1 MDNHPANPKTV
12 EDVAEKSRQIIGE
25 VEKAII
31 GKHEILQKLMS
42 AFLSSGGHIL
52 LEDFP
57 GLAKTLI
64 ANSFATALGMDFKR
78 IQFTPDLLPGDIS
91 GGFIFD
97 SRQNQFVLRKGPIFS
112 HILLADEINRAS
124 PKTQSALLEAMQEGQ
139 VSLEG
144 ECLTLPDPFI
154 VIATQNPIEYE
165 GTFPLP
171 EAQLDRFIVRLSI
184 GYPTLKEEQEIL
196 ARRNERKQDVV
207 QLSAVIT
214 AFEFL
219 SMRKVVEDVFVDP
232 DIQQYI
238 VQLSAKTRSH
248 RQIELGVSPRGSLA
262 LLKLSRA
269 WAAIHDRDYVIPDDV
284 KILAPNVLCHRLI
297 LDPSLWGSKKAEN
310 AVIDEVLRSV
320 PVPVT
325 SRAK

>member
-1 MDNHPANPKTV
+1 MTKHQTIQKTIK
-12 EDVAEKSRQIIGE
+12 EVAEESRQIIHE

-31 GKHEILQKLMS
+31 GKQQILMKIMAAL
-42 AFLSSGGHIL
+42 LSSGGHIL

-64 ANSFATALGMDFKR
+64 ANSFANVLGMDFKR

-97 SRQNQFVLRKGPIFS
+97 SRQNQFILRKGPMFTN
-112 HILLADEINRAS
+112 ILLADEINRAS
-124 PKTQSALLEAMQEGQ
+124 PKTQSALLEAMQECQ

-144 ECLTLPDPFI
+144 DSLKLPDPFI

-171 EAQLDRFIVRLSI
+171 EVQLDRFIIRLSI
-184 GYPTLKEEQEIL
+184 GYPSMEEEQEIL
-196 ARRNERKQDVV
+196 MRRNLRKQDNVY
-207 QLSAVIT
+207 LSQT
-214 AFEFL
+214 TTPSAFVA
-219 SMRKVVEDVFVDP
+219 MRKVVENVFVDP

-238 VQLSAKTRSH
+238 VQIVAKTRDH
-248 RQIELGVSPRGSLA
+248 QHVELGVSPRGSLA

-269 WAAIHDRDYVIPDDV
+269 WAAINNRDYVIPDDV
-284 KILAPNVLCHRLI
+284 KILAPDVLSHRMVFE
-297 LDPSLWGSKKAEN
+297 PNLWGSKKSEMQ
-310 AVIDEVLRSV
+310 VVDEVIQSV
-320 PVPVT
+320 PVPIIST
-325 SRAK
+325 QA